1 MNSHA
6 DSCMSDIAAPVVR
19 QFEAYN
25 RHDLEAFLA
34 CFSDDFRSWRI
45 PAETPSVQGKP
56 ALAAFYAEHRFNNP
70 KLKAELISRTV
81 VGNKV
86 FDHELI
92 HGLGEQPLE
101 NMAVFEVCEGLIQS
115 AWFYSANPQ

>member
-1 MNSHA
+1 M
-6 DSCMSDIAAPVVR
+6 MPVSDITAPVAR

-34 CFSDDFRSWRI
+34 CFADDFRSWRM
-45 PAETPSVQGKP
+45 PSEVPSVQGKP

-70 KLKAELISRTV
+70 MLKAELISRTV

-92 HGLGEQPLE
+92 HGLAGQPLE
-101 NMAVFEVCEGLIQS
+101 NMAVFEVCDGLIQS
-115 AWFYSANPQ
+115 AWFYFANPQ

>member
-1 MNSHA
+1 MQGGPVVPQH
-6 DSCMSDIAAPVVR
+6 DIADIPPMGIDKFR
-19 QFEAYN
+19 FRYPIEQEAM
-25 RHDLEAFLA
+25 
-34 CFSDDFRSWRI
+34 
-45 PAETPSVQGKP
+45 
-56 ALAAFYAEHRFNNP
+56 

-101 NMAVFEVCEGLIQS
+101 NMAVFEVREGLIQS

>member
-1 MNSHA
+1 MTPGT

-25 RHDLEAFLA
+25 RRDLEAFLA
-34 CFSDDFRSWRI
+34 CFADDFRSWRM
-45 PAETPSVQGKP
+45 PAEAPSIKGKP

-70 KLKAELISRTV
+70 QLRAELVSRTM

-101 NMAVFEVCEGLIQS
+101 SMAVFEVCDGLIRS
-115 AWFYSANPQ
+115 AWFYSASPQ

>member
-1 MNSHA
+1 MNFHA
-6 DSCMSDIAAPVVR
+6 DSCMSDIAAPVIQ

-34 CFSDDFRSWRI
+34 CFSEDFRSWRM
-45 PAETPSVQGKP
+45 PAEVPSLQGKP
-56 ALAAFYAEHRFNNP
+56 ALAAFYAGHRFNNP

-81 VGNKV
+81 VGNMV

-92 HGLGEQPLE
+92 HGLGAQPLE
-101 NMAVFEVCEGLIQS
+101 NMAVFEVREGLIRS

>member
-70 KLKAELISRTV
+70 KLKAELTVGPGPAKAASRPEAKGQTV
-81 VGNKV
+81 AAKA
-86 FDHELI
+86 DAKPHK
-92 HGLGEQPLE
+92 
-101 NMAVFEVCEGLIQS
+101 
-115 AWFYSANPQ
+115 